1 MRFQRLEDLRI
12 DADKTQE
19 EILCFAE
26 KVLNWRSTDVAQAN
40 FCATA
45 PNRRLRRCFFLPT
58 RGDSPA
64 PIKKGAF
71 QLLFCKFS

>member
-26 KVLNWRSTDVAQAN
+26 KVLNWRSTDVAQAKLLRD
-40 FCATA
+40 CAQSAFA
-45 PNRRLRRCFFLPT
+45 P
-58 RGDSPA
+58 
-64 PIKKGAF
+64 
-71 QLLFCKFS
+71 LLFLAHER